1 MEGQVGTERGENKNL
16 YLKDTVWLGQK
27 HTAERVLLSGFSLST
42 FIIKNQKARMEGA
55 WALLSPRGQVSAQ
68 NKDFLG

>member
-55 WALLSPRGQVSAQ
+55 
-68 NKDFLG
+68 